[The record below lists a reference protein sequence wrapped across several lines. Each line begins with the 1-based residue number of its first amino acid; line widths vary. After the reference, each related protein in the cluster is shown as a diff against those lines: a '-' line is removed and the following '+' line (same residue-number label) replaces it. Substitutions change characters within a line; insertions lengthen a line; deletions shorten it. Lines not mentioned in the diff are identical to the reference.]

1 MKSILLTPP
10 IAFVI
15 FVILGLA
22 LSALGRWLAGRGES
36 SSLKSSIVSGGEV
49 PPTLAG
55 APGYQPFFVI
65 ALFFAILHLGVLMLG
80 SGSPSWMSIAYT
92 SGLILILVAIVLG

>member
-1 MKSILLTPP
+1 MTSVLLTPP
-10 IAFVI
+10 IAFII
-15 FVILGLA
+15 FLVLSLA
-22 LSALGRWLAGRGES
+22 LSALGRWLAGHNEAS
-36 SSLKSSIVSGGEV
+36 ELKSTIVSGGEV
-49 PPTLAG
+49 PPTIAG

>member
-1 MKSILLTPP
+1 MKSILLSPP

-15 FVILGLA
+15 FLILALA
-22 LSALGRWLAGRGES
+22 LSAIGRWLAGHEES
-36 SSLKSSIVSGGEV
+36 SSLKSSIIAGGEA
-49 PPTLAG
+49 PPSIAG

-80 SGSPSWMSIAYT
+80 SGSPSWMSIAYI